1 MKIVALNFVALALVC
16 ATYTQPASA
25 KDFGRTEKPGDMNM
39 LQVEPSILNER
50 FYTSG
55 NAERKQYCGKVLP
68 AGAPIPDNDAPLSEQ
83 KPAAKGTKEITETPS
98 PSKSKEAAVG
108 SSNSALGKNSAVTP
122 TVPSSA
128 PAVVAPASAVPDAK

>member
-16 ATYTQPASA
+16 ASYTQPASA
-25 KDFGRTEKPGDMNM
+25 KEFGRAEKPGDMNL

-83 KPAAKGTKEITETPS
+83 KPAVIA
-98 PSKSKEAAVG
+98 
-108 SSNSALGKNSAVTP
+108 P
-122 TVPSSA
+122 TVPSSILPATTA
-128 PAVVAPASAVPDAK
+128 PATKTP